1 MATSTRHSQTRVTPR
16 KTKRSTSKMAG
27 GGLAKHA
34 EPSPQLAAIVG
45 NKTMPRTE
53 VTKKVWDYIKSHNL
67 QDSQNRRMIKADDK
81 LKEVLGGKKQVSMFE
96 LTRFVSKNLKEKQ
109 D

>member
-1 MATSTRHSQTRVTPR
+1 MATSRRHSQTSTAR
-16 KTKRSTSKMAG
+16 KKTRRSTSKMAG
-27 GGLAKHA
+27 GLMKHS

-45 NKTMPRTE
+45 NKTMPRTQ
-53 VTKKVWDYIKSHNL
+53 VTKKVWDYIKSHKL

-96 LTRFVSKNLKEKQ
+96 LTKFVSKNLKEKR